1 MKKLLLLV
9 MVVVAILSGCV
20 KEDGTMFGLY
30 EKGSQGFWFKGNV
43 VMVMESGDG
52 WGPNEFKI
60 TKGYIFF
67 RDDTLMEENV
77 SLRIVDRNTLE
88 CLNGTY
94 KGIYKKV
101 SGKK

>member
-1 MKKLLLLV
+1 
-9 MVVVAILSGCV
+9 
-20 KEDGTMFGLY
+20 
-30 EKGSQGFWFKGNV
+30 
-43 VMVMESGDG
+43 
-52 WGPNEFKI
+52 
-60 TKGYIFF
+60 
-67 RDDTLMEENV
+67 MEENV